1 MYNINT
7 GNNTEIMKK
16 CRFLKEYTDFIDT
29 IRKYRKMGYTYEH
42 SVKIS
47 VDECIAANTL
57 REFLIHNKAGVLKMI
72 LSEYD
77 EKLHIENEK
86 RIAVE
91 QAKEE
96 WEREMTSALKQVLQS
111 EKESQRRFEEERL
124 RARNAEKLLAQTSAA
139 LEEALAE
146 IKRLKEER

>member
-1 MYNINT
+1 
-7 GNNTEIMKK
+7 
-16 CRFLKEYTDFIDT
+16 
-29 IRKYRKMGYTYEH
+29 
-42 SVKIS
+42 
-47 VDECIAANTL
+47 
-57 REFLIHNKAGVLKMI
+57 MI

-96 WEREMTSALKQVLQS
+96 WEREMTSVLKQVLES
-111 EKESQRRFEEERL
+111 EKESQRRIEEERL